1 MRRRRRS
8 PLLTLAFGIAVLVC
22 LGFALRAGI
31 SAWNLAQA
39 QGQPVAEWMTPRFVM
54 RAYGVEQAELAA
66 VLDLAPGSAPRA
78 TLAQIAAAQGR
89 PLADLLAE
97 VQALV
102 GPAPPAAP

>member
-1 MRRRRRS
+1 MA
-8 PLLTLAFGIAVLVC
+8 AFGLAVLLC

-31 SAWNLAQA
+31 SAWNLSQA
-39 QGQPVAEWMTPRFVM
+39 AGQPVADWMTPRFVM
-54 RAYGVEQAELAA
+54 RAYDLDPAALAR
-66 VLDLAPGSAPRA
+66 VLALEPGSAPRE

-102 GPAPPAAP
+102 GPVAPAAP

>member
-1 MRRRRRS
+1 MIRRRPH
-8 PLLTLAFGIAVLVC
+8 PLLLAAFALAVVLT
-22 LGFALRAGI
+22 LGFTLRAGL

-39 QGQPVAEWMTPRFVM
+39 QGEPVAEWMTPRFVM
-54 RAYGVEQAELAA
+54 RAYGVGQDELAA
-66 VLDLAPGSAPRA
+66 VLDLAPGSAPRE

-102 GPAPPAAP
+102 GPVGAAAP